1 MSLVTLKEAISDKY
15 CREKIDLK
23 GSQSIWVM
31 KYEDLTQQCWPQL
44 WGASGWENGDR
55 DRDKCTFWNKH
66 GLANYVVVV

>member
-1 MSLVTLKEAISDKY
+1 MLLVTLKEAISDKY

-44 WGASGWENGDR
+44 WGASG
-55 DRDKCTFWNKH
+55 
-66 GLANYVVVV
+66 